1 VIIVQWELRPVI
13 ASDGIARLLH
23 KLCPNVMVG
32 LSIERRRIVLCQ
44 VGDDPLEAASPQNG
58 CEAIIFEDLQ
68 VFADS
73 SAVESD

>member
-1 VIIVQWELRPVI
+1 
-13 ASDGIARLLH
+13 
-23 KLCPNVMVG
+23 MVG